1 MKKKHTNIF
10 CWLLVL
16 STLLMML
23 SGCVTTSGNTSGT
36 DSPELEGTNPT
47 VPIDAEH
54 YAHSTNKTFQNMNFS
69 YVSLPDAVDINNVYT
84 YQSLGTMQLEEYPI
98 DGVYDQA
105 FNCIKVGDT
114 YQMWWGRACPYD
126 TIWYAESKDMKHWYN
141 AQCVIDLK
149 GYQTTW
155 IKEMLL
161 WSSVL
166 YVDGQYHMFFE
177 TPASFDSQGEY
188 NNNICYAT
196 SPDGINWTFYPDNE
210 NPQPVIKNPS
220 TGRNYGVGQPK
231 AFYKDGAFY
240 IVYTD
245 ASDGGGK
252 IRVAKSEG
260 DPFHFGEVS
269 SHPVILSGIAGAA
282 VRYNETTGKYY
293 MLVAADVNSGS
304 ENSMGIYIQESEDLY
319 KWPYSSMSKLKIKG
333 GILVSPSEITKKAN
347 PDFVTDDKGIVT
359 GENMIFMYMDGVMP
373 NMAEDHRNTHTTWD
387 GCLGVVA
394 VEGAYGKTP
403 ILPNG
408 KEATEKNLVWY
419 QDLVAEWVRP
429 AITANQGTP
438 VLDGTKDDI
447 YTGSAA
453 LVESVTWAE
462 DQSKPTPTTGEA
474 YMLWDANA
482 LYMYISVNDNTPKNN
497 IGFDKNDSVT
507 LFIAPDGENKGEVT
521 ADCYWLTV
529 DVTGDYKA
537 INATGKDITSE
548 LNGLEVKLKV
558 TSNGYAVEMK
568 LPWYGEVKNTIE
580 KGTSISVDICIM
592 DNIGMVRNARVFWS
606 DYAGSANKEQDRYG
620 KVTLN

>member
-1 MKKKHTNIF
+1 MKNKHTNIF

-36 DSPELEGTNPT
+36 DSPELEGTNPI
-47 VPIDAEH
+47 VPIDTEH
-54 YAHSTNKTFQNMNFS
+54 YMHSANKTFQNMNFS
-69 YVSLPDAVDINNVYT
+69 YVSLPDAVDINNMYT

-114 YQMWWGRACPYD
+114 YKMWWGRACPYD

-319 KWPYSSMSKLKIKG
+319 NWPYSSMSKLKIKG

-394 VEGAYGKTP
+394 VEGAHGKTP
-403 ILPNG
+403 TLPNG

-429 AITANQGTP
+429 AITANHGTP

-453 LVESVTWAE
+453 LVESVTWAD

-507 LFIAPDGENKGEVT
+507 LFVSPDGENKGEVT

-529 DVTGDYKA
+529 DVAGNYKA

-606 DYAGSANKEQDRYG
+606 DYAGNANKERDRYG